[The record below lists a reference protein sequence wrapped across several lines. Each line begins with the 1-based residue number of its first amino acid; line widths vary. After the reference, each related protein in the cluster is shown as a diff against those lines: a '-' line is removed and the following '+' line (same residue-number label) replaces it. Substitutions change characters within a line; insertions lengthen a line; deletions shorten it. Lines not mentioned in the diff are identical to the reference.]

1 MADRNN
7 PRPGGQGPDTNPL
20 NSLQL
25 PYNMQQQQ
33 EAKET
38 MNPKDVEADMISR
51 LQDPQ
56 TRSQAAA
63 TLASQGIEPPASL
76 NELAPPQPV
85 LPQQQSQMD
94 DMQGASQNLETMR
107 QMMTGGNQN
116 GRQ

>member
-20 NSLQL
+20 NSLQM

-33 EAKET
+33 EAKEQ
-38 MNPKDVEADMISR
+38 MNPRDVEADMIAK

-63 TLASQGIEPPASL
+63 ALASQGIEPPASL

-85 LPQQQSQMD
+85 LPQQQAQVD
-94 DMQGASQNLETMR
+94 NPQGASQNLEVLRQTMA
-107 QMMTGGNQN
+107 GGNQN